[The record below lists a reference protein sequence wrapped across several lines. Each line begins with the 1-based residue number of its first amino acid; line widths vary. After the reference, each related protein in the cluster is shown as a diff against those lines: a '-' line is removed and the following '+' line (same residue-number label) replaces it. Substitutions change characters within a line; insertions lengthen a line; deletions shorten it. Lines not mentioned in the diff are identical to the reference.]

1 MSLLK
6 ENNISFTI
14 VEYLKVPLTKQ
25 EILLLSQKL
34 GKRPKDFIRRTE
46 LDFKENDIK
55 LLIDDDQRLAL
66 AERVGAERHES
77 KDSERAEEIL
87 HRRVLCCSE
96 KRMPTLAIEIPR
108 DWTIEPVAVGGVER
122 KDPGTTSLSHTSE
135 TVDPTV
141 TWLLNPSNEIR
152 PVAFIAIAVCAKP
165 TAKAV
170 GSAAV
175 ARRIRG
181 VPPTR

>member
-55 LLIDDDQRLAL
+55 LLIDDDQRLAE
-66 AERVGAERHES
+66 AMESYPKIMERPIYVSGNSAVVGRPPEN
-77 KDSERAEEIL
+77 IL
-87 HRRVLCCSE
+87 SLIE
-96 KRMPTLAIEIPR
+96 K
-108 DWTIEPVAVGGVER
+108 
-122 KDPGTTSLSHTSE
+122 
-135 TVDPTV
+135 
-141 TWLLNPSNEIR
+141 
-152 PVAFIAIAVCAKP
+152 
-165 TAKAV
+165 
-170 GSAAV
+170 
-175 ARRIRG
+175 
-181 VPPTR
+181 